1 MAMQPSW
8 EFVIETHISNAKLTA
23 GLCEGKRETS
33 ETQKKKGKE

>member
-8 EFVIETHISNAKLTA
+8 EFVLETHISNAKLTA

-33 ETQKKKGKE
+33 ENQKNEGKE